1 MIQPLLKYLQ
11 PLGFLGLGFLLLF
24 VALKGVNL
32 DDLIE
37 GLHIIPFKWVFL
49 SMLFGYLAFVFRGL
63 RWYLLIKPLGFKPKA
78 FDLIN
83 AIAFG
88 YLFNSFIPRSGEI
101 ARCTALNKVS
111 NIPVSKLFG
120 HVILERVIDFMLLAI
135 CIMLSI
141 LLNYKDF
148 MHFATIFSMPKQAVL
163 YILMSILFIFV
174 VYRVVKHL
182 LSASQLNKIF
192 SFFQGI
198 KSGFLSI
205 RSMPNKFLFSVYTL
219 LIWVCYLLMTI
230 VCFYCFSETKD
241 LNLGQGL
248 FIMVA
253 GGLGMVVPTPTGIG
267 SYHYLVIQALMALNI
282 TREVSQLFAIIV
294 HSSQALMI
302 IIAGFFAMIFLYRQ
316 KHTKQI

>member
-1 MIQPLLKYLQ
+1 MIQVLLKYLK

-24 VALKGVNL
+24 VAFKGVDF

-37 GLHIIPFKWVFL
+37 GLYVIPFKWVVL

-120 HVILERVIDFMLLAI
+120 HVVLERVIDFILLAI
-135 CIMLSI
+135 CILFSI

-148 MHFATIFSMPKQAVL
+148 MDFATIFSVPKQAGL
-163 YILMSILFIFV
+163 YIFISILLIFI
-174 VYRVVKHL
+174 VYHIIKHL
-182 LSASQLNKIF
+182 LSVSQWNKIF
-192 SFFQGI
+192 SFLQGI

-205 RSMPNKFLFSVYTL
+205 RYIPNKFLFCIYTL

-241 LNLGQGL
+241 LDLGQGL

-253 GGLGMVVPTPTGIG
+253 GGLGMVVPTPTGVG
-267 SYHYLVIQALMALNI
+267 SYHYLVIQALMVLNI

-316 KHTKQI
+316 KT

>member
-24 VALKGVNL
+24 LALKGINL
-32 DDLIE
+32 DDLIK

-120 HVILERVIDFMLLAI
+120 HVILERVIDFILLAI

-163 YILMSILFIFV
+163 YILISILVVFA
-174 VYRVVKHL
+174 VYRVIKHL

-205 RSMPNKFLFSVYTL
+205 RSMPNKFLFGVYTL

-282 TREVSQLFAIIV
+282 TREVAQLFAIIV